1 MNYVRYVFLIFA
13 LAIAAITGIIG
24 VFSTA
29 LLVAVISQK
38 LELTRSEKYVHNF
51 VASIALAKAYKNQAA
66 NVVKFGWKVWLLKRK
81 GKHMMIHYIQ
91 AQRKLL
97 TSIHYV
103 RKIKQQQRKLTDN
116 CVSLLELYALQT
128 GTSTTIDETSQKV
141 MFMENKVDK
150 MEDKLI
156 EINQAMITLQ
166 DKINILLDRI
176 PQR

>member
-1 MNYVRYVFLIFA
+1 MLLKI
-13 LAIAAITGIIG
+13 LKIGIAAITGIVG

-51 VASIALAKAYKNQAA
+51 VASIEFAKAYKNQAA
-66 NVVKFGWKVWLLKRK
+66 NVVKFGWKVWYLKRK
-81 GKHMMIHYIQ
+81 GKQMMIQYIQ

-103 RKIKQQQRKLTDN
+103 RKIKQQQRKLNDN
-116 CVSLLELYALQT
+116 CISLLELHDLQ
-128 GTSTTIDETSQKV
+128 STTNKSTSETIEKV
-141 MFMENKVDK
+141 LTMEIKVDK

-156 EINQAMITLQ
+156 EINQGMITLQ

>member
-1 MNYVRYVFLIFA
+1 MI
-13 LAIAAITGIIG
+13 GIIG

-51 VASIALAKAYKNQAA
+51 VANIQLAKIYKNQAA
-66 NVVKFGWKVWLLKRK
+66 NVVKYGWKVWFLKRK
-81 GKHMMIHYIQ
+81 GKHMIIHYIQ

-97 TSIHYV
+97 TSIHYM
-103 RKIKQQQRKLTDN
+103 RKIKQQQRKLNEN
-116 CVSLLELYALQT
+116 CITLLELYTLQT
-128 GTSTTIDETSQKV
+128 STNTVADETSQKV
-141 MFMENKVDK
+141 LLMENKVDK

-156 EINQAMITLQ
+156 EINQGMIILQ

>member
-1 MNYVRYVFLIFA
+1 MDDV
-13 LAIAAITGIIG
+13 LAIAAMTGIVG

-38 LELTRSEKYVHNF
+38 LELSRSEKYVHNF
-51 VASIALAKAYKNQAA
+51 VAGVQLSKALKNQAA
-66 NVVKFGWKVWLLKRK
+66 NVVKFGWKVWFLKRK

-91 AQRKLL
+91 AQRQLL
-97 TSIHYV
+97 TSIHYL

-116 CVSLLELYALQT
+116 CVSLLELYALQNNNNT
-128 GTSTTIDETSQKV
+128 AADETSRKV
-141 MFMENKVDK
+141 VIVEEKVNQ

-156 EINQAMITLQ
+156 EINQGMIVLH